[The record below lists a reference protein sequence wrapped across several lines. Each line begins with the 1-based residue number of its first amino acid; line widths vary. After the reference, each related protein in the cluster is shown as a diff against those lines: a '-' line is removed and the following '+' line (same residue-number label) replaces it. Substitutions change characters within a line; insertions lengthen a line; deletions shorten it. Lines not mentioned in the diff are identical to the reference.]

1 MTINTTVLR
10 RFEEFGRLSA
20 SSMPALR
27 FNEGTY
33 LIDNR
38 DVNFSGMKL
47 VANMPTARIGWVRW
61 DSGYPVK
68 EVMGLLS
75 EGFQPPMRDE
85 IGDFDRNLWPD
96 MAKEGYPLDPWRLT
110 QDLVLWDLEN
120 DQYEYRD
127 TCYRLVIDDRAP
139 DDGLPTGSESF
150 GVLCQ
155 VYAAHAGTAPDDLP
169 MIELDAG
176 SYQGGYVSH
185 PVTFHYPKLN
195 VIGWYS
201 QAAVEAAHQAELE
214 TARDAAVT
222 KVVKLPRR
230 GAARRRA

>member
-96 MAKEGYPLDPWRLT
+96 MAKEGYPL
-110 QDLVLWDLEN
+110 
-120 DQYEYRD
+120 
-127 TCYRLVIDDRAP
+127 
-139 DDGLPTGSESF
+139 S
-150 GVLCQ
+150 
-155 VYAAHAGTAPDDLP
+155 
-169 MIELDAG
+169 
-176 SYQGGYVSH
+176 
-185 PVTFHYPKLN
+185 
-195 VIGWYS
+195 
-201 QAAVEAAHQAELE
+201 
-214 TARDAAVT
+214 
-222 KVVKLPRR
+222 
-230 GAARRRA
+230 